1 MEVKIHYLTRAELRQ
16 MESGINL
23 EEITPQEYLSLLQPL
38 TQTFTLTVPV
48 WRGYLPEIEL
58 KAWAREQGYWMEDF
72 AYIVGGVDGL
82 TPDGTFPQN
91 ENQIVAQWPD
101 MVDAPC
107 EYRDT
112 WCDYGQRV

>member
-1 MEVKIHYLTRAELRQ
+1 
-16 MESGINL
+16 
-23 EEITPQEYLSLLQPL
+23 
-38 TQTFTLTVPV
+38 
-48 WRGYLPEIEL
+48 
-58 KAWAREQGYWMEDF
+58 MEDF